1 MDNIRQIAEWMADTM
16 KRQGGCYMATFTST
30 AVRICQASRQN
41 GLDIAGAK
49 FSVTG
54 EPVTEA
60 KRKEIEAVGA
70 SACPHFVFTEAGYVG
85 IGCFNPHGADD
96 VHFLKDSFA
105 LIQHPRPVPHAEAS
119 VDAFLFTSLLPS
131 GPKVLLNVESG
142 DYGIVESRSCGCK
155 FDELGLTEHI
165 HTIRGFDKLTSAGM
179 TFIGTDLLRIIDETL
194 PARFGGSST
203 DYQMVEEEDS
213 GGHTSMTILVSP
225 DVGSIDETELIQTVL
240 AEIGKGQDSNKLMA
254 QFWAESNTLRVKR
267 IRPLTTSRGK
277 ILPLHIQKMGKG
289 KST

>member
-1 MDNIRQIAEWMADTM
+1 
-16 KRQGGCYMATFTST
+16 
-30 AVRICQASRQN
+30 
-41 GLDIAGAK
+41 
-49 FSVTG
+49 
-54 EPVTEA
+54 
-60 KRKEIEAVGA
+60 
-70 SACPHFVFTEAGYVG
+70 
-85 IGCFNPHGADD
+85 
-96 VHFLKDSFA
+96 
-105 LIQHPRPVPHAEAS
+105 
-119 VDAFLFTSLLPS
+119 
-131 GPKVLLNVESG
+131 
-142 DYGIVESRSCGCK
+142 
-155 FDELGLTEHI
+155 
-165 HTIRGFDKLTSAGM
+165 M

-213 GGHTSMTILVSP
+213 GGHTSMTILVCP

-267 IRPLTTSRGK
+267 IRPLATARGK